1 MLSWCAY
8 SSNDADSDGGAEGS
22 GDDGVVTV
30 MMIVMMEMIE
40 VVMRQ
45 R

>member
-1 MLSWCAY
+1 MLRWCAY
-8 SSNDADSDGGAEGS
+8 GSNDADTDKGVEDS

-40 VVMRQ
+40 VGM
-45 R
+45 